1 MITHPSDTSLS
12 TSMRDVFKQSEANRI
27 KRFYDKRFENNSDNL
42 AAAFQKLVDGIDF
55 GIFDN
60 IWYSAKALKD
70 ASHADRLPDVAEADT
85 LARMYA
91 AYLESPRR

>member
-1 MITHPSDTSLS
+1 MFIEIIMKCEHNNAVKKCAVSL
-12 TSMRDVFKQSEANRI
+12 A
-27 KRFYDKRFENNSDNL
+27 L
-42 AAAFQKLVDGIDF
+42 F
-55 GIFDN
+55 GIQP
-60 IWYSAKALKD
+60 KHLKD

>member
-1 MITHPSDTSLS
+1 MAVISSIVEGLERRGRHNVNRVAVSCV
-12 TSMRDVFKQSEANRI
+12 VF
-27 KRFYDKRFENNSDNL
+27 L
-42 AAAFQKLVDGIDF
+42 
-55 GIFDN
+55 
-60 IWYSAKALKD
+60 KALKD